1 MPMNSS
7 TVGKSTKRFR
17 QVAEKRW
24 LMSYA
29 AGIGE
34 ISANYY
40 DTTKKLIVHPV
51 FSVCPEWPVVLDA
64 QRVEGSES
72 MTTEEARSGVHA
84 SHDVVIHRPIRPNES
99 LNTCATI
106 TSVEQRKAG
115 AFQMMRLETRDEESN
130 LIVSTHQGG
139 LSRGVNVVG
148 GDKTIE
154 SAPLLPEVP
163 SDTHQANRLFA
174 IPVSTYAAH
183 VYTECARIYN
193 PIHTDRDIAR
203 AAGLPDII
211 LHGTATLALAVS
223 CLVNNL
229 FDGNAHRVKRYACR
243 FSAMVLM
250 PSTIT
255 LEVNGL
261 ADGHVWFT
269 AYNKA
274 GEAAIR
280 GGYMEVR

>member
-72 MTTEEARSGVHA
+72 MTTEEAGSGVHA
-84 SHDVVIHRPIRPNES
+84 SHDVLIHRPIRPNES
-99 LNTCATI
+99 LYTCATI

-115 AFQMMRLETRDEESN
+115 AFQMMRLETRDEESK

-154 SAPLLPEVP
+154 SAPLLPEIP
-163 SDTHQANRLFA
+163 SDTKANRLFT

-229 FDGNAHRVKRYACR
+229 FDGNAQRVKRYACR

-261 ADGHVWFT
+261 ADSHVWFT

>member
-17 QVAEKRW
+17 HVAEKRW

-40 DTTKKLIVHPV
+40 DTTQELTVHPV

-72 MTTEEARSGVHA
+72 MTPEEARSGVHA
-84 SHDVVIHRPIRPNES
+84 SHDVLIHRPIRPNES
-99 LNTCATI
+99 LYTRATI

-139 LSRGVNVVG
+139 LSRGVSVIG
-148 GDKTIE
+148 GDREIE
-154 SAPLLPEVP
+154 RAPTLPEIRPGTETGQRFV
-163 SDTHQANRLFA
+163 
-174 IPVSTYAAH
+174 IPVSTQAAH

-193 PIHTDRDIAR
+193 PIHTDREIAR

-211 LHGTATLALAVS
+211 LHGTATLALAIS

-229 FDGNAHRVKRYACR
+229 LDGNAHRVKRYACR

-250 PSTIT
+250 PGTVT
-255 LEVNGL
+255 LEVNGS
-261 ADGHVWFT
+261 ADSHVWFT
-269 AYNKA
+269 AYNTA
-274 GEAAIR
+274 GEPAIR
-280 GGYMEVR
+280 GGYLGMH

>member
-17 QVAEKRW
+17 HVAEKRW

-40 DTTKKLIVHPV
+40 DVTKGLTAHPV

-84 SHDVVIHRPIRPNES
+84 SHDVLIHRPISPNES
-99 LNTCATI
+99 LYTCATI

-154 SAPLLPEVP
+154 SAPLLPEIP
-163 SDTHQANRLFA
+163 SGGQAGRQFT
-174 IPVSTYAAH
+174 IPVSAYAAH

-193 PIHTDRDIAR
+193 PIHTDRDVAR

-211 LHGTATLALAVS
+211 LHGTATLALAIS

-229 FDGNAHRVKRYACR
+229 LDGNAHRVKRYACR

-261 ADGHVWFT
+261 ADSHVWFT
-269 AYNKA
+269 AYNMA
-274 GEAAIR
+274 GEPAIR

>member
-17 QVAEKRW
+17 HVAEKRW

-40 DTTKKLIVHPV
+40 DVTKGLTAHPV

-84 SHDVVIHRPIRPNES
+84 SHDVRIHRPIRPNES
-99 LNTCATI
+99 LYTCATI

-148 GDKTIE
+148 GDKAIE
-154 SAPLLPEVP
+154 SAPLLPKIP
-163 SDTHQANRLFA
+163 SGGQAARQFT
-174 IPVSTYAAH
+174 IPVSAYAAH

-193 PIHTDRDIAR
+193 PIHTDRDVAR

-211 LHGTATLALAVS
+211 LHGTATLALAIS

-229 FDGNAHRVKRYACR
+229 LDGDAHRVKRYACR

-261 ADGHVWFT
+261 ADSHVWFT
-269 AYNKA
+269 AYNMA
-274 GEAAIR
+274 GEPAIR
-280 GGYMEVR
+280 DGYMEVR

>member
-7 TVGKSTKRFR
+7 TVGKSTRRFR
-17 QVAEKRW
+17 HVAEKRW

-40 DTTKKLIVHPV
+40 DTTNELLVHPV
-51 FSVCPEWPVVLDA
+51 FTVCPEWPVVLDA

-72 MTTEEARSGVHA
+72 MTAEEVRSGVHA
-84 SHDVVIHRPIRPNES
+84 SHDVHIHRPIRPNES
-99 LNTCATI
+99 LYTRATI

-130 LIVSTHQGG
+130 LIVSTYQGG
-139 LSRGVNVVG
+139 LSRGVSVIG
-148 GDKTIE
+148 GDKAME
-154 SAPLLPEVP
+154 SAPLLPEIP
-163 SDTHQANRLFA
+163 PDTKAGPEFA
-174 IPVSTYAAH
+174 IPVSRNAAH

-193 PIHTDRDIAR
+193 PIHTDREVAR

-211 LHGTATLALAVS
+211 LHGTASLALAIS
-223 CLVNNL
+223 CLVNKL
-229 FDGNAHRVKRYACR
+229 FDGNAHRVKRFACR

-250 PSTIT
+250 PGTIT
-255 LEVNGL
+255 LEVNGSV
-261 ADGHVWFT
+261 DGHVWFT
-269 AYNKA
+269 AYNTA
-274 GEAAIR
+274 GEPAIR
-280 GGYMEVR
+280 GGYLEIC

>member
-7 TVGKSTKRFR
+7 TVGKSTRRFR
-17 QVAEKRW
+17 HVAEKRW

-40 DTTKKLIVHPV
+40 DTTNELLVHPV
-51 FSVCPEWPVVLDA
+51 FTVCPEWPVVLDA

-72 MTTEEARSGVHA
+72 MTAEEARSGVHA
-84 SHDVVIHRPIRPNES
+84 SHDVHIHRPIRPNES
-99 LNTCATI
+99 LYTRATI

-130 LIVSTHQGG
+130 LIVSTYQGG
-139 LSRGVNVVG
+139 LSRGVSVIG
-148 GDKTIE
+148 GDKAME
-154 SAPLLPEVP
+154 SAPLLPEIP
-163 SDTHQANRLFA
+163 PDTKAGPEFA
-174 IPVSTYAAH
+174 IPVSRNAAH

-193 PIHTDRDIAR
+193 PIHTDREVAR

-211 LHGTATLALAVS
+211 LHGTASLALAIS
-223 CLVNNL
+223 CLVNKL
-229 FDGNAHRVKRYACR
+229 FDGNAHRVKRFACR

-250 PSTIT
+250 PGTIT
-255 LEVNGL
+255 LEVNGSV
-261 ADGHVWFT
+261 DGHVWFT
-269 AYNKA
+269 AYNTA
-274 GEAAIR
+274 GEPAIR
-280 GGYMEVR
+280 GGYLEIC